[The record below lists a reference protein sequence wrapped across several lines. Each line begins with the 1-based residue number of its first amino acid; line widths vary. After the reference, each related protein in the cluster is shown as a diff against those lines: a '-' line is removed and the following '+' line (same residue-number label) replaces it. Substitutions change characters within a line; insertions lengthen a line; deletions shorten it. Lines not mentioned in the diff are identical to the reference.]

1 MSDYT
6 VRDYTVDAA
15 PYAKRYQAPT
25 FYEWF
30 TLAFV
35 CVFAVYAVD
44 AEKFLTDAK
53 RNAAAASAKNTADAA
68 KNTADAANTAA
79 YSAEITAYAAKVT
92 AYAVEN
98 TANAEKNTADAAKNT
113 ADAAKIVA
121 YIGVVKKEVEKVSA
135 YEEKNTADAA
145 KNAADAE
152 KNTADAKRNA
162 DNYAWLV
169 RAGAGAK
176 TALAAV
182 EAAKTA
188 PTPSRRVVTTPGG
201 ACQAALDIQGI
212 WLTELK
218 SGSNRMPHHVR
229 AELAAATKRATKACG
244 IRLVSDN

>member
-98 TANAEKNTADAAKNT
+98 AANAEKNTADAAKNT
-113 ADAAKIVA
+113 ADAAEVA
-121 YIGVVKKEVEKVSA
+121 A
-135 YEEKNTADAA
+135 YAAENFADAEKNTADAA
-145 KNAADAE
+145 

-218 SGSNRMPHHVR
+218 SGSNRLPHHVR
-229 AELAAATKRATKACG
+229 AELATATKRVAKACG

>member
-15 PYAKRYQAPT
+15 PIERGHQVSAFR
-25 FYEWF
+25 EW
-30 TLAFV
+30 LAIAFICILAAYV
-35 CVFAVYAVD
+35 VN
-44 AEKFLTDAK
+44 AEKNTA
-53 RNAAAASAKNTADAA
+53 NAEKNTADAA
-68 KNTADAANTAA
+68 KNAADAAKNTAYAANTAA
-79 YSAEITAYAAKVT
+79 YSAKVTAYAAKVT

-98 TANAEKNTADAAKNT
+98 AANAEKNTADAAKNT
-113 ADAAKIVA
+113 ADAAEVVA
-121 YIGVVKKEVEKVSA
+121 YAANAANE
-135 YEEKNTADAA
+135 EEKSIADASA

-201 ACQAALDIQGI
+201 ACQAALDIRGI
-212 WLTELK
+212 WLAEYRDRLIFSK
-218 SGSNRMPHHVR
+218 MPHHVR
-229 AELAAATKRATKACG
+229 AELAVATRRMTKACG